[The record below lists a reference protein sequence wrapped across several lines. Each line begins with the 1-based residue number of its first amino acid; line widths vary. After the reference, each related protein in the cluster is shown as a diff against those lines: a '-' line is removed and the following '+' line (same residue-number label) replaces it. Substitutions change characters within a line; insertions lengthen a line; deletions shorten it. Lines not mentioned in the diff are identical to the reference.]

1 MNSKVAVVTGGAA
14 GIGRGCAF
22 RLAADGY
29 RVAVIDINAPGG
41 RQVVNRIRKDGG
53 EAFFLESDVGEPDA
67 FPQIVAAVAERWDA
81 LHVLVNNA
89 GLDYHEPLAEMS
101 ITGWDRCLAVDLRS
115 VAFSAQAA
123 AGIMEHSG
131 GGSIINIASV
141 MAWYTFPDY
150 SAYTASKAGL
160 IGLTRTLALE
170 LGPRGIRVNAIA
182 PGFID
187 TGAWERVLAS
197 MENAEEYAAS
207 VSGIHALGRRGRP
220 ADIAA
225 AVAFLAGADSSF
237 ITGHTLVVD
246 GGLTA
251 QLRTPSW
258 CC

>member
-1 MNSKVAVVTGGAA
+1 MNQKVGVVTGGAS

-22 RLAADGY
+22 RFAADGF
-29 RVAVIDINAPGG
+29 RVAVVDINVEGG
-41 RQVVNRIRKDGG
+41 QQVVDRILGTGG
-53 EAFFLESDVGEPDA
+53 EAFFVESDIGEPDA
-67 FPQIVAAVAERWDA
+67 FGGIVAAVSDRWDA

-89 GLDYHEPLAEMS
+89 GLDYHEPLSEM
-101 ITGWDRCLAVDLRS
+101 TVAAWDRCVAVDLRS

-123 AGIMEHSG
+123 ESLMERSG

-150 SAYTASKAGL
+150 GAYTASKAGL

-170 LGPRGIRVNAIA
+170 LGPKGIRVNAIA

-187 TGAWERVLAS
+187 TGAWDRVLAAVD
-197 MENAEEYAAS
+197 NAEEFAAS
-207 VSGIHALGRRGRP
+207 VSALHALGRRGKP

-225 AVAFLAGADSSF
+225 AAAFLAGDDASF

-251 QLRTPSW
+251 QIRTPT
-258 CC
+258 

>member
-1 MNSKVAVVTGGAA
+1 MTNQRVAAVTGGAS

-22 RLAADGY
+22 RLAGEGY
-29 RVAVIDINAPGG
+29 RVAVIDIDARGG
-41 RQVVNRIRKDGG
+41 RATVERIGAEGG
-53 EAFFLESDVGEPDA
+53 EAFFLESDIGEPDA
-67 FPQIVAAVAERWDA
+67 FAAIVAAVADRWDA

-101 ITGWDRCLAVDLRS
+101 VAAWDRCVAVDLRS

-123 AGIMEHSG
+123 AGIMERSG

-170 LGPRGIRVNAIA
+170 LGPKGIRVNAVA

-187 TGAWERVLAS
+187 TGAWERVLAA
-197 MENAEEYAAS
+197 MENAEEFAAS
-207 VSGIHALGRRGRP
+207 VSALHALGRRGKP

-225 AVAFLAGADSSF
+225 AVAFLAGGDASF
-237 ITGHTLVVD
+237 ITGQTLVVD

-251 QLRTPSW
+251 QLRTP
-258 CC
+258 